1 MPSNRRAIAPPGS
14 ASSPM
19 TCASAC
25 LAVSR
30 GKRPERVL
38 AETLRSCDARHW
50 ARLAVVV
57 KVNLGDCDA
66 DGFSSPAPGGER

>member
-1 MPSNRRAIAPPGS
+1 MPSNPRAIAPPGS
-14 ASSPM
+14 ALSPM

-38 AETLRSCDARHW
+38 AEKLRRCDARHC
-50 ARLAVVV
+50 ARLAVVLTTC
-57 KVNLGDCDA
+57 LGVA
-66 DGFSSPAPGGER
+66 TLTASPLAPGGER